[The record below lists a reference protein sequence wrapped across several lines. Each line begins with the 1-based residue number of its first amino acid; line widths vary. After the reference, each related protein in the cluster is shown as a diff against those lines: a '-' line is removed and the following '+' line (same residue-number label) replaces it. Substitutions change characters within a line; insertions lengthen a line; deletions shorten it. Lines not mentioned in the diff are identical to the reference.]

1 MDVLDFIRS
10 HAAALPDL
18 VKFALA
24 MAIIVGIPA
33 LSRRLRIPG
42 VVGLLLTG
50 VLIGPHGAGLFA
62 EHHPVVDFLAELGK
76 LLLMFCAGLEI
87 NLTLFRQ
94 AQRRSMIFGLLTT
107 SLPLLLGTIVGLWAG
122 YQFVPA
128 VVIGSLLASHT
139 LLAASTILRLG
150 ATRLEPIII
159 TMGATVMS
167 DTLSLIVFA
176 ICASTY
182 HSGFS
187 VSTLA
192 SQLIEIAIFVPLIL
206 LGLSRLG
213 AYALKKVEPDE
224 NSYFVVMMGIM
235 GVAAVLA
242 QSINL
247 PGIVGAFLAGLAVN
261 AAAHEKPA
269 KEKLEFFGNS
279 LFIPIFFVA
288 TGFLIDPVVFF
299 RSIAQHFPLTA
310 GIILALLLG
319 KWVAAEIA
327 VRAFKYSH
335 AARMTMWS
343 LTLPQVAATLA
354 AALVAYDTV
363 NPAGQRLVDRALLNA
378 VLVMMLITSI
388 LGPILTE
395 RFAPVLVQESAQPI
409 VRENRKAA
417 ARETQTKDRGAS
429 EGTVIH

>member
-1 MDVLDFIRS
+1 MFS
-10 HAAALPDL
+10 A
-18 VKFALA
+18 
-24 MAIIVGIPA
+24 GI
-33 LSRRLRIPG
+33 
-42 VVGLLLTG
+42 
-50 VLIGPHGAGLFA
+50 
-62 EHHPVVDFLAELGK
+62 
-76 LLLMFCAGLEI
+76 EI
-87 NLTLFRQ
+87 NLALFRQ

-107 SLPLLLGTIVGLWAG
+107 SLPLLLGTIVGLWSG
-122 YQFVPA
+122 YQFVSA
-128 VVIGSLLASHT
+128 VVLGSLLASHT
-139 LLAASTILRLG
+139 LLAMSIILRLG
-150 ATRLEPIII
+150 ATRLEPIVI
-159 TMGATVMS
+159 TVGATLMS

-192 SQLIEIAIFVPLIL
+192 IQILEIAIFVPFILI
-206 LGLSRLG
+206 GLSRLG
-213 AYALKKVEPDE
+213 AYLLKKLEADE
-224 NSYFVVMMGIM
+224 NAYFVVMLGIM

-279 LFIPIFFVA
+279 FFIPAFFLA

-299 RSIAQHFPLTA
+299 RSIAQHFALTA
-310 GIILALLLG
+310 GIILSLLVG

-327 VRAFKYSH
+327 VRAFQYSR

-354 AALVAYDTV
+354 AALVAYDTF
-363 NPAGQRLVDRALLNA
+363 NPAGQRLVDGHLLNA
-378 VLVMMLITSI
+378 VLVLMLVTSI
-388 LGPILTE
+388 LGPTLTE
-395 RFAPVLVQESAQPI
+395 RFAPHLFQESPQP
-409 VRENRKAA
+409 VLTSR
-417 ARETQTKDRGAS
+417 
-429 EGTVIH
+429 

>member
-1 MDVLDFIRS
+1 MDVPDFIRS
-10 HAAALPDL
+10 HAVALPPIA
-18 VKFALA
+18 KFALA

-33 LSRRLRIPG
+33 LSRRIRIPG

-50 VLIGPHGAGLFA
+50 VVIGPHVLGLFA
-62 EHHPVVDFLAELGK
+62 EHHPIMDFLAELGK
-76 LLLMFCAGLEI
+76 LLLMFSAGMEI
-87 NLTLFRQ
+87 DLALFRQ

-107 SLPLLLGTIVGLWAG
+107 SLPLLLGTLVGLWSG
-122 YQFVPA
+122 YQFVSA
-128 VVIGSLLASHT
+128 VVLGSLLASHT
-139 LLAASTILRLG
+139 LLAMSIILRLG
-150 ATRLEPIII
+150 ATRLEPIVI
-159 TMGATVMS
+159 TVGATLMS

-187 VSTLA
+187 VSILA
-192 SQLIEIAIFVPLIL
+192 IQILEIAIFVPFILI
-206 LGLSRLG
+206 GLSRLG
-213 AYALKKVEPDE
+213 AYLLKKLEADE
-224 NSYFVVMMGIM
+224 NAYFVVMLGIM

-242 QSINL
+242 QTINL

-279 LFIPIFFVA
+279 LFIPVFFVA

-299 RSIAQHFPLTA
+299 RSIAQHFVLTA
-310 GIILALLLG
+310 GIILSLLVG

-327 VRAFKYSH
+327 VRAFQYSR

-354 AALVAYDTV
+354 AALVAYDTF
-363 NPAGQRLVDRALLNA
+363 NPAGQRLVDGHLLNA
-378 VLVMMLITSI
+378 VLVLMLVTSI
-388 LGPILTE
+388 LGPTLTE
-395 RFAPVLVQESAQPI
+395 RFAPHLFQESPQP
-409 VRENRKAA
+409 VLTSR
-417 ARETQTKDRGAS
+417 
-429 EGTVIH
+429 

>member
-1 MDVLDFIRS
+1 MDILDFIRS
-10 HAAALPDL
+10 HAVVLPNI

-33 LSRRLRIPG
+33 LSRRIRIPG

-50 VLIGPHGAGLFA
+50 AVIGPHVLGLFP
-62 EHHPVVDFLAELGK
+62 EHHPVMDFLAQLGK
-76 LLLMFCAGLEI
+76 LLLMFSAGMEI
-87 NLTLFRQ
+87 NLALFRQ

-107 SLPLLLGTIVGLWAG
+107 SLPLLLGTIVGIWSG

-128 VVIGSLLASHT
+128 VVLGSLLASHT
-139 LLAASTILRLG
+139 LLAMSIILRLG
-150 ATRLEPIII
+150 ATRLEPIVI
-159 TMGATVMS
+159 TVGATLTS

-187 VSTLA
+187 LSTLA
-192 SQLIEIAIFVPLIL
+192 IQIIEIAIFVPLIL
-206 LGLSRLG
+206 VGLSRLG
-213 AYALKKVEPDE
+213 AYILKKVEADE
-224 NSYFVVMMGIM
+224 NAYFVVMLGIM

-261 AAAHEKPA
+261 AAAQEKPA
-269 KEKLEFFGNS
+269 KEKFQFFGDS
-279 LFIPIFFVA
+279 LFIPVFFVA

-299 RSIAQHFPLTA
+299 RSITEHFVLTA
-310 GIILALLLG
+310 GIILALLVG

-327 VRAFKYSH
+327 VRAFKYSR
-335 AARMTMWS
+335 AALMTMWS

-354 AALVAYDTV
+354 AALVAYDTF
-363 NPAGQRLVDRALLNA
+363 NPAGQRLVDSHLLNA
-378 VLVMMLITSI
+378 VLVLMLVTSI
-388 LGPILTE
+388 LGPTLTE
-395 RFAPVLVQESAQPI
+395 RFAPCLLQESPQPPPHESH
-409 VRENRKAA
+409 V
-417 ARETQTKDRGAS
+417 
-429 EGTVIH
+429 